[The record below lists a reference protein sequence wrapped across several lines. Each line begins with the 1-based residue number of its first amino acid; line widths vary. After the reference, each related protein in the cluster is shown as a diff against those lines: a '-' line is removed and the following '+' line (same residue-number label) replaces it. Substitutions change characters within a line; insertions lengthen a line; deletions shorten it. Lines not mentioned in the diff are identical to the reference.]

1 MTETSPVT
9 FATNLTDSIDRWSN
23 TVGTVFPHTGA
34 KIVGLDGEI
43 VPRGVAGEI
52 CTSGFALQKGYL
64 NNDSKTCE
72 AMRPDADG
80 VLWIYTGDEGVIDS
94 EGYCRITARI
104 KDMIIRGTVF
114 TVRTCLSKD
123 CANTISSGGENIM
136 PGEIEERLQSHA
148 RIVEASVIGAP
159 HPKYGES
166 VAAFVR
172 QAEEAHRPTD
182 AELVTWVQET
192 LGRHKTP
199 ENIFWIGDERVCANF
214 PKTASGKHQKH
225 LLQDLAARLLKSSAV
240 RSKL

>member
-9 FATNLTDSIDRWSN
+9 FATNLTDSIDRRLN

-64 NNDSKTCE
+64 NNESKTRE

-80 VLWIYTGDEGVIDS
+80 VLWMYTGDEGVIDA
-94 EGYCRITARI
+94 EGYCRITGRI
-104 KDMIIRGTVF
+104 KDMIIRGIF
-114 TVRTCLSKD
+114 TFRTRLSKD
-123 CANTISSGGENIM
+123 FADTTLSGGENIM
-136 PGEIEERLQSHA
+136 PGEIEERLLSHA
-148 RIVEASVIGAP
+148 SIVEASVIGAP

-199 ENIFWIGDERVCANF
+199 ENIFWVGDERVCADF

-225 LLQDLAARLLKSSAV
+225 LLRDLAARLLKSSPV
-240 RSKL
+240 RARL

>member
-9 FATNLTDSIDRWSN
+9 FATNLTDSIDRRLN

-64 NNDSKTCE
+64 NNESKTRE

-80 VLWIYTGDEGVIDS
+80 VLWMYTGDEGVIDS
-94 EGYCRITARI
+94 DGYCRITGRI
-104 KDMIIRGTVF
+104 KDMIIRGTVS
-114 TVRTCLSKD
+114 TVRKHLGKD
-123 CANTISSGGENIM
+123 CADTALPGGENIM
-136 PGEIEERLQSHA
+136 PGEIEERLLSHSS
-148 RIVEASVIGAP
+148 IVEASVIGAP

-166 VAAFVR
+166 VAAFLR
-172 QAEEAHRPTD
+172 QAEDVPRPSD
-182 AELVTWVQET
+182 AELVTWVRET

-199 ENIFWIGDERVCANF
+199 ENIFWVGDERVCADF

-225 LLQDLAARLLKSSAV
+225 LLRDLAARLLKSSPV
-240 RSKL
+240 RARL